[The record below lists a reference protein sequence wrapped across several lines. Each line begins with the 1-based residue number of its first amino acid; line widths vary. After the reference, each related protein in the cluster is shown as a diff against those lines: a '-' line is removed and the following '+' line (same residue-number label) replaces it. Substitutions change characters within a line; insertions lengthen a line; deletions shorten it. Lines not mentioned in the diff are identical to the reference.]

1 VRWAVVLVV
10 ACASA
15 APKPPPIENRAP
27 ALPAPPPSISMVDQI
42 VRAELEHWLGDP
54 TWLPDGK
61 LLDSPGPILM
71 LRDVEIAH
79 MANDAVTTDM
89 QHIAPSA
96 LPTGPRTYALM
107 SKDALQAEADRIGHE
122 VTYIAFDVTFFA
134 GASDAH
140 VGFEVREL
148 LPSATKGMLLCCC
161 GATDLFA
168 SHDGRWTL
176 TKRHAV
182 VCS

>member
-10 ACASA
+10 ACSSA

-61 LLDSPGPILM
+61 LLGSTGPILM

-79 MANDAVTTDM
+79 MANDTVTTDM
-89 QHIAPSA
+89 QHIAPS
-96 LPTGPRTYALM
+96 
-107 SKDALQAEADRIGHE
+107 
-122 VTYIAFDVTFFA
+122 VYIAFDVTLFA
-134 GASDAH
+134 GVSDVH
-140 VGFEVREL
+140 VGFAVREL

-168 SHDGRWTL
+168 SHAGRWTL
-176 TKRHAV
+176 TKRRGT